1 MVEKQRGSMLTII
14 EVEEKMSKEY
24 KASWTAF
31 ESATQADWEA
41 VSDYE
46 AQFNAG
52 LVDRLLQQFKVLDEE
67 STPYPINRYQHS
79 LQAATRALN
88 DDAAEEMI
96 IAALLHDIGDV
107 VAPYNHGEVA
117 AAILKPYVSEKT
129 YWIVKHH
136 PVFQGYYYNHYLGG
150 DRNAREN
157 YRDSPHYEDCIYFC
171 QHYDQCAFDPCF
183 DSKPLEF
190 FEPML
195 RRVFVKNCG
204 HMELNERFDG

>member
-1 MVEKQRGSMLTII
+1 
-14 EVEEKMSKEY
+14 MSKEY

-31 ESATQADWEA
+31 ENATQADWEA
-41 VSDYE
+41 ISDYE

-52 LVDRLLQQFKVLDEE
+52 LVDRLLQQFKSAGRGVD
-67 STPYPINRYQHS
+67 TIPDQS
-79 LQAATRALN
+79 LPAFAAGCDSRALN

-107 VAPYNHGEVA
+107 AAPYNHGEVA

-136 PVFQGYYYNHYLGG
+136 PFFQGHYYNHYLGG
-150 DRNAREN
+150 DRNARKN

-171 QHYDQCAFDPCF
+171 QYYDQCAFDPCF

-195 RRVFVKNCG
+195 RTCVRKKLRSYG
-204 HMELNERFDG
+204 TQ